1 MKIFFVAVFDSEGK
15 STNNSQARGF
25 EAAGHEVYRYSFR
38 ERAQKIGDQNRD
50 FEIRDRLEEE
60 NPEALLADGLDN
72 ALVGVY
78 RPRWTEELPIAVYSL
93 TKTISELV
101 EQGMDEEEA
110 VEYFDYNIEGA
121 YMGEYTPMFIDDTG
135 V

>member
-1 MKIFFVAVFDSEGK
+1 MELVMTSKLIKD
-15 STNNSQARGF
+15 
-25 EAAGHEVYRYSFR
+25 YREYNK
-38 ERAQKIGDQNRD
+38 ANR
-50 FEIRDRLEEE
+50 IRQVLEEE

>member
-1 MKIFFVAVFDSEGK
+1 MYNILVE
-15 STNNSQARGF
+15 RG
-25 EAAGHEVYRYSFR
+25 EDMELVMTSKLIKDYREYNK
-38 ERAQKIGDQNRD
+38 ANR
-50 FEIRDRLEEE
+50 IRQVLEEE

-101 EQGMDEEEA
+101 QQGMDEEEA

-121 YMGEYTPMFIDDTG
+121 YMGDYTPMFVDDTG